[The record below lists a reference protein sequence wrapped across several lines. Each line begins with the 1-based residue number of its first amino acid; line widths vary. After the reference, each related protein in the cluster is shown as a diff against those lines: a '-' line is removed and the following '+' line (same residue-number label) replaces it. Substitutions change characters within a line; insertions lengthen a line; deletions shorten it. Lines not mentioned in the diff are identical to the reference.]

1 LRGQTALPHS
11 PLATDADV
19 DERPQL
25 AFDDAGGGQ
34 PVVLLHGFPFD
45 RSLWRE
51 QSELLRNDYRVVTP
65 DLRVHGASEVTVGT
79 VQMEA
84 MAHDV
89 ARLMDHLKIE
99 KAIIGGLS
107 MGGYVAL
114 AFARMFPE
122 RVQGL
127 VLADTRAQA
136 DTEEGKQNRAVQ
148 AQKAITEGMKPIV
161 EAMLPK
167 LVTAE
172 TLVNRPDVVGHVRSM
187 MMKTPPEGAAA
198 ALRGMAERQDQRAF
212 LKRIDVPTLVMVGQ
226 SDPITPVADSELMN
240 QAIRGSRLK
249 VIDEAAHVSNLE
261 QPDQFNSA
269 LVGFLRS
276 VAAD

>member
-1 LRGQTALPHS
+1 
-11 PLATDADV
+11 
-19 DERPQL
+19 
-25 AFDDAGGGQ
+25 
-34 PVVLLHGFPFD
+34 
-45 RSLWRE
+45 
-51 QSELLRNDYRVVTP
+51 
-65 DLRVHGASEVTVGT
+65 
-79 VQMEA
+79 
-84 MAHDV
+84 
-89 ARLMDHLKIE
+89 
-99 KAIIGGLS
+99 
-107 MGGYVAL
+107 
-114 AFARMFPE
+114 
-122 RVQGL
+122 
-127 VLADTRAQA
+127 
-136 DTEEGKQNRAVQ
+136 
-148 AQKAITEGMKPIV
+148 
-161 EAMLPK
+161 MLPK

-261 QPDQFNSA
+261 QPDRFNSA

>member
-1 LRGQTALPHS
+1 
-11 PLATDADV
+11 
-19 DERPQL
+19 
-25 AFDDAGGGQ
+25 
-34 PVVLLHGFPFD
+34 
-45 RSLWRE
+45 
-51 QSELLRNDYRVVTP
+51 
-65 DLRVHGASEVTVGT
+65 
-79 VQMEA
+79 MEA
-84 MAHDV
+84 MARDV
-89 ARLMDHLKIE
+89 ARLMDQLKIE

-136 DTEEGKQNRAVQ
+136 DTEEARQNRALQ
-148 AQKAITEGMKPIV
+148 AQMAITAGMKPIA

-172 TLVNRPDVVGHVRSM
+172 TLANRPDVVGHVRDM

-212 LKRIDVPTLVMVGQ
+212 LKRIDVPTLVIVGQ
-226 SDPITPVADSELMN
+226 TDPITPVADSELMK
-240 QAIRGSRLK
+240 QAITGSRLE
-249 VIDEAAHVSNLE
+249 VIDDAAHVSNLE
-261 QPDQFNSA
+261 QPDRFNSA

-276 VAAD
+276 IAAE